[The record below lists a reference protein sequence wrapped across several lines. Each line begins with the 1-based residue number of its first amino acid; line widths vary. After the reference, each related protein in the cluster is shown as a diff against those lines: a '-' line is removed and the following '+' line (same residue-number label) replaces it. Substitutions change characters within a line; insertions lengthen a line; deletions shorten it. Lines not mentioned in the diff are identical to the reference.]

1 MSNHVD
7 LALSWLRFF
16 ACITY
21 RFPLLALQKC
31 KIVSQ
36 ASNEKLWEH
45 KSLQSNQSF
54 NKWSGLS
61 SVAMTLPL
69 SHQVQFSNR
78 FNNDP
83 QCLNLMK
90 TVFKV
95 LLSFQLLLWTKR
107 VVVTV
112 NVLSVI
118 IVDLWPWHCKVC
130 RGALMRTEC
139 RGGQVISTF
148 PSSDFLHLN
157 KKTTLALSFFLF
169 LYVQ

>member
-1 MSNHVD
+1 MHGDNYPHIDEYNCKYHWQCNDFNFSTHAVSSSVSNHVD
-7 LALSWLRFF
+7 LALGWLRFF

-78 FNNDP
+78 FYNDP
-83 QCLNLMK
+83 QWLNLMK

-95 LLSFQLLLWTKR
+95 LLS
-107 VVVTV
+107 
-112 NVLSVI
+112 LSNFYS
-118 IVDLWPWHCKVC
+118 
-130 RGALMRTEC
+130 E
-139 RGGQVISTF
+139 
-148 PSSDFLHLN
+148 
-157 KKTTLALSFFLF
+157 LSE
-169 LYVQ
+169 